1 MIPGLPRNPSR
12 RTLARLIAGT
22 AAMTAASRA
31 MAGQCPPADMLSAP
45 RTLEDRDDI
54 AVRRETLAEVK
65 IKGWRGMGDFLLRTR
80 KLTVA
85 RGGQIPTHFHDDR
98 PSIVF
103 ILKGEAEEH
112 STYCSTPIRY
122 SAGEWSPEFGP
133 GTGHWWR
140 NVGDGELVFL
150 SADIIL
156 PEWSEVEMM
165 D

>member
-1 MIPGLPRNPSR
+1 MIAGLPLNPSR

-22 AAMTAASRA
+22 AAMTAGSA
-31 MAGQCPPADMLSAP
+31 MAAHCPPADVLSSP
-45 RTLEDRDDI
+45 RQIEDRDDI
-54 AVRRETLAEVK
+54 GVTRETLAEVR

-85 RGGQIPTHFHDDR
+85 PGGQIPTHYHDDR

-103 ILKGEAEEH
+103 VLKGEAEEH
-112 STYCSTPIRY
+112 STFCRSPIRY
-122 SAGEWSPEFGP
+122 KAGEWSPEFGP

-150 SADIIL
+150 SSDIIL
-156 PEWSEVEMM
+156 PEWSEVTMM